1 MTTLLDNYTHR
12 LRFYIDDLSD
22 KKHFNKFKKLKKHIE
37 MSFSSN
43 ENFNDSILSDIK
55 KHCILESNKNLNII
69 KEITCGPGLG
79 EINNKSLRF
88 RVNLWDKDY
97 YYTGI
102 YNSIIIDVY
111 QSDNNKWTYE
121 ELNDIMRS
129 FTIIATDYVN
139 KEVVRG
145 SIELLDNNACNED
158 YLWE

>member
-1 MTTLLDNYTHR
+1 MTTLLDIYTCR
-12 LRFYIDDLSD
+12 LRFYVHDLSD
-22 KKHFNKFKKLKKHIE
+22 KKYFNKFKKLKKYIE

-55 KHCILESNKNLNII
+55 THCILESNKNLNII

-88 RVNLWDKDY
+88 PVNLWNNDFF
-97 YYTGI
+97 YTGI
-102 YNSIIIDVY
+102 PNSIIIDIY
-111 QSDNNKWTYE
+111 QSDNKWTYE
-121 ELNDIMRS
+121 ELNDILRS
-129 FTIIATDYVN
+129 FTIIATNYVN
-139 KEVVRG
+139 KEVISG